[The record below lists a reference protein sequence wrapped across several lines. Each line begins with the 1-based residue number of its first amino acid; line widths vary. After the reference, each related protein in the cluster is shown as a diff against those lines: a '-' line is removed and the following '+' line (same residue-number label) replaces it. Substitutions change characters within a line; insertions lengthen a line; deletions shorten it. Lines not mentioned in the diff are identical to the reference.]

1 MLAVAMA
8 DNKVTR
14 TVTVTNHE
22 GFHLRAASLVMN
34 LARRFESH
42 VSIAKGNHTEDA
54 KDTPLQLVGLDAHQG
69 DALVLRATGP
79 DADKA
84 LEALAGLFASEF
96 EETSDGSHEEVSQ
109 GQAAEEGM
117 NENGPGG

>member
-1 MLAVAMA
+1 MA
-8 DNKVTR
+8 DNEVTR
-14 TVTVTNHE
+14 TVTVTNYE
-22 GFHLRAASLVMN
+22 GFHLRAASLVMT

-42 VSIAKGNHTEDA
+42 ISIAKGNHTEDA

-69 DALVLRATGP
+69 DKLLLRATGP
-79 DADKA
+79 DADEA
-84 LEALAGLFASEF
+84 LEALVGLFASEF
-96 EETSDGSHEEVSQ
+96 EETSDGNHEEVSQ